1 MLDEQQFEQLILQ
14 YEQLKNG
21 SLEIQRLIEKED
33 YHSAITMIKNRE
45 STFLNCKCMRRFLEL
60 TEEQSQKLENVLD
73 DVLEVVWEWD
83 VWIAWEVL
91 LIVDVL
97 LSPDHAVGDREVVRR
112 EVHEGLVAGRH
123 EHPHHEPR
131 KRRHDLHD

>member
-1 MLDEQQFEQLILQ
+1 MQDEQQFEQLILQ

-33 YHSAITMIKNRE
+33 YDSAITMIKNRE

-73 DVLEVVWEWD
+73 ELRVLEL
-83 VWIAWEVL
+83 ANMKL
-91 LIVDVL
+91 LENGMAQVKAEL
-97 LSPDHAVGDREVVRR
+97 
-112 EVHEGLVAGRH
+112 
-123 EHPHHEPR
+123 R
-131 KRRHDLHD
+131 KTHKTEKIQQAYDFNENQKGSIINYSDEA